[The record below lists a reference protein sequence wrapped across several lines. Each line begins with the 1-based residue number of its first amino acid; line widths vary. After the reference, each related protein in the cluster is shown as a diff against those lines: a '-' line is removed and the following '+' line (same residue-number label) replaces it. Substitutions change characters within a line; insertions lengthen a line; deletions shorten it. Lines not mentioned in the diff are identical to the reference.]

1 VYPLIGIP
9 CATTLRAK
17 YPTRFYTKRT
27 YCDALAAAGGAPIL
41 IPLLDGEEQLLD
53 IFRHLDG
60 LLLSGGGDVRP
71 EYFGEPRLARL
82 IEVDAARDR
91 TELLLTRCAVKERLP
106 ILAICRG
113 VQMLNVALAGT
124 LYQDIAEQ
132 IPHALRHRLSSDYAR
147 NYLAHKVLAEPG
159 TQLADVMGDGPVPV
173 NSFHHQSVREVGSGL
188 RIAARAPDG
197 VVEALEG
204 RDDHFVLGVQWH
216 PEDLYQDDPRMLQV
230 FRRFVE
236 AATHS

>member
-1 VYPLIGIP
+1 MHPLIGIP

-17 YPTRFYTKRT
+17 YATRFYTKRT
-27 YCDALAAAGGAPIL
+27 YCDALAAAGAAPIL
-41 IPLLDGEEQLLD
+41 IPLLDVEEQLLD

-91 TELLLTRCAVKERLP
+91 TELLLIRHAVKERLP

-113 VQMLNVALAGT
+113 VQMLNVALSGT

-132 IPHALRHRLSSDYAR
+132 MPRALRHRMSSDCAR
-147 NYLAHKVLAEPG
+147 NYLAHEVLVEAG
-159 TQLADVMGDGPVPV
+159 TKLADIMGNGPVPV
-173 NSFHHQSVREVGSGL
+173 NSFHHQAVRDLGASL

-197 VVEALEG
+197 VIEALEG
-204 RDDHFVLGVQWH
+204 EDDHFVLGVQWH
-216 PEDLYQDDPRMLQV
+216 PEDLVQDDPRMLQV
-230 FRRFVE
+230 FRSFAQ
-236 AATHS
+236 AATRR